1 MPSNASTD
9 NFAPGTATAL
19 QVLYAG
25 CLDSDPYF
33 CLKECDNTVVSELRS
48 RGVQVREL
56 RDELPKGKI
65 FRTLNRK
72 LLYPALVSK
81 ATRRGQL
88 APPPQQ
94 PTTTCPVEG
103 GSTGNNQQ
111 LPILHIGSQ
120 CYANLI
126 PLAKCPVSIT
136 VHDVAEFDYPEGYTS
151 AQYRR
156 WKKRIDQIKE
166 ADLVFTV
173 SDYTRREL
181 IQKADVPA
189 EKIIVN
195 HNGVDPAFQR
205 LEESEILGSLRNS
218 LGSPSGARP
227 HGTGGY
233 KVLAVGADLYRKN
246 LPALITAVE
255 ELASRGVKVTLVK
268 TGDPIPKS
276 LVPSAQCLETINLGF
291 VSQTE
296 LISLYNLCDVLA
308 FPSLYEGFG
317 MPIVEAQRCGLPCV
331 ISNAASLP
339 EIGGE
344 GALYHDP
351 MDAEGLSDQL
361 QRVYEDGVLRAD
373 LREKGFENAKRFS
386 WERHVDILIDGYAQ
400 LTD

>member
-1 MPSNASTD
+1 MSDNVST
-9 NFAPGTATAL
+9 NNLATGTATAL

-33 CLKECDNTVVSELRS
+33 CLKQCDNTVVSELRS

-56 RDELPKGKI
+56 HKELPKGKG
-65 FRTLNRK
+65 FRKLNRK
-72 LLYPALVSK
+72 VLYPALVSK

-88 APPPQQ
+88 VPPPQQ

-103 GSTGNNQQ
+103 CSTGNNQQ
-111 LPILHIGSQ
+111 RPILHIGSQ

-126 PLAKCPVSIT
+126 PFAKGPVAVTCHDLAEHYFPQDLTAAQMKRWERRIAQLKLANLIFSVSQHTKNDLINILGI
-136 VHDVAEFDYPEGYTS
+136 P
-151 AQYRR
+151 
-156 WKKRIDQIKE
+156 
-166 ADLVFTV
+166 AD
-173 SDYTRREL
+173 
-181 IQKADVPA
+181 
-189 EKIIVN
+189 KIVVN
-195 HNGVDPAFQR
+195 YNGVDPIFQP
-205 LEESEILGSLRNS
+205 LEESEIPEELKRRLGDGFLI
-218 LGSPSGARP
+218 LVT
-227 HGTGGY
+227 GTNI
-233 KVLAVGADLYRKN
+233 YRKN
-246 LPALITAVE
+246 IPTLLRAVE

-339 EIGGE
+339 EIAGD

-351 MDAEGLSDQL
+351 LDVDELSDQL
-361 QRVYEDGVLRAD
+361 QRIYEDEGLRAD
-373 LREKGFENAKRFS
+373 LREKGFQNAQRFS
-386 WERHVDILIDGYAQ
+386 WERHVDKLIQEWFRAATVGDLAE
-400 LTD
+400 